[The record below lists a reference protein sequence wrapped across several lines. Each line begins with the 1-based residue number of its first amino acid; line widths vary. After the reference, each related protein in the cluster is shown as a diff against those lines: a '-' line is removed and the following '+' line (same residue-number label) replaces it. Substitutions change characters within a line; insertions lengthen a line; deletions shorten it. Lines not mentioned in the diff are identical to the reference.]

1 MNYPISVAGYARLC
15 NVVFQ
20 TIRETYRAYV
30 FISRDPVEFLVFGT
44 RGDNEFAATAMDV
57 KNFVFV
63 GMYEKGAKASD
74 VLADAVAAHK
84 LVANGQAHKPHP
96 QPAEQRTP
104 SVWRSTLLMFV
115 VGCLLAWG
123 SVLLLQLA
131 GERWFFGG

>member
-20 TIRETYRAYV
+20 TVRETHRAYV

-44 RGDNEFAATAMDV
+44 RGDNEFAATAMNV

-63 GMYEKGAKASD
+63 GMYEKGARASD

-84 LVANGQAHKPHP
+84 LVVNGQAHTA
-96 QPAEQRTP
+96 QPKKTVP
-104 SVWRSTLLMFV
+104 SIWRSAL
-115 VGCLLAWG
+115 LLAAVAMLTWG
-123 SVLLLQLA
+123 SLRLLQLA
-131 GERWFFGG
+131 GEHWFFGG